1 MLRTLSAASM
11 TPLRILCFGDSLTS
25 GWNRGRDAPYA
36 TTLEARVRAAF
47 PDRPVLVEAD
57 GIPGNEVV
65 QGFPRRMMKAATQP
79 WDWILVLG
87 GTNDLAYDASPE
99 KVLAGLNET
108 WSLAQS
114 ASPTTQVLA
123 LTIPEVGEVWDD
135 TDRKAVN
142 AAIMS
147 HSAPRYHTFDFAS
160 ALPFHSLSAGQQAL
174 WWDDLVHL
182 TPAGY
187 ARMGELVGD
196 ALVEILQREA

>member
-87 GTNDLAYDASPE
+87 GTNPE